1 MMFDER
7 LECSSVAYIYI
18 LIRGGY
24 GDFFFHLRTWFLR
37 LYLDSR
43 LRQSTCSHETHASSL
58 VLLCYMRSN
67 TLTTIPCTITH
78 SYAEKSLGIW
88 CLRHRAARLTSLV
101 RLVRVKPRTRSS
113 RAVPTMLVPSMSPA
127 QGHMQVCVIVRAP
140 GAARGA
146 DSLRTCSGNMPG
158 LAAGYGRAPG
168 HAHLEMGS
176 AATSSRARDGAPAQ
190 MASNGTRS
198 RDASQ

>member
-1 MMFDER
+1 MHYDTLLR
-7 LECSSVAYIYI
+7 SKVA
-18 LIRGGY
+18 R
-24 GDFFFHLRTWFLR
+24 H
-37 LYLDSR
+37 
-43 LRQSTCSHETHASSL
+43 
-58 VLLCYMRSN
+58 VL
-67 TLTTIPCTITH
+67 
-78 SYAEKSLGIW
+78 

-101 RLVRVKPRTRSS
+101 GLVRAQPRTRSS

-146 DSLRTCSGNMPG
+146 DSLRTYSGNMPG

-176 AATSSRARDGAPAQ
+176 AATSSRARDGRELLRRWHRTERAAETPHCEAAVGKV
-190 MASNGTRS
+190 MFPYSYLLA
-198 RDASQ
+198 ACAC

>member
-1 MMFDER
+1 MK
-7 LECSSVAYIYI
+7 
-18 LIRGGY
+18 
-24 GDFFFHLRTWFLR
+24 FFFHLRTCFLR
-37 LYLDSR
+37 PYLDSR

-88 CLRHRAARLTSLV
+88 CLRHRAARLTCQV
-101 RLVRVKPRTRSS
+101 RLVRVQPRTRSS
-113 RAVPTMLVPSMSPA
+113 REVPTMLVPSMSPA
-127 QGHMQVCVIVRAP
+127 QGHMQVRVLVRAP

-146 DSLRTCSGNMPG
+146 DSLRTNSGHMPG
-158 LAAGYGRAPG
+158 LAAGYGGAPG

-176 AATSSRARDGAPAQ
+176 AAPPSREDGAGPAQ
-190 MASNGTRS
+190 MASNGRRS

>member
-1 MMFDER
+1 MQPR
-7 LECSSVAYIYI
+7 NSCLVARFVM
-18 LIRGGY
+18 L
-24 GDFFFHLRTWFLR
+24 
-37 LYLDSR
+37 
-43 LRQSTCSHETHASSL
+43 HAIKHAHDHSMHNYT
-58 VLLCYMRSN
+58 LL
-67 TLTTIPCTITH
+67 
-78 SYAEKSLGIW
+78 YAEKSLGTW

-101 RLVRVKPRTRSS
+101 RLVRVQPRTRSS

-146 DSLRTCSGNMPG
+146 DSLRIYSGHMPG
-158 LAAGYGRAPG
+158 LAEGYGGAPG